1 MQFSIGN
8 GRPGVGQGTFIVIGN
23 LIGSFGKMAI
33 ETALR
38 DIEFTIRVPVEKVLV
53 FCLENSIGRFR
64 PLDLAGGMFPKLKVR
79 IKGFLDG
86 LLITSKSSFDDSS
99 HDKARKWLILGETLG
114 FNDFLIWF

>member
-8 GRPGVGQGTFIVIGN
+8 GRPGIGKGTFIVIGN

-99 HDKARKWLILGETLG
+99 HDKARK
-114 FNDFLIWF
+114 